1 MSQST
6 REGAEAR
13 LVDFQQRDPHAGAL
27 SKEEE
32 VMDVLHERC
41 AGIDVHKDLI
51 VACRWVLTGGK
62 VDKEIKS
69 FGSRTHDLQEL
80 AAWLGEKQIVEVAM
94 ESTGVYWIPVW
105 NVLEEE
111 GFRLCLVNPAHFKN
125 VPGRKSD
132 VKDAEWLAKLMSN
145 GMLRA
150 SFIPPPPQRE
160 LRELV
165 RTRRKYSQEQTRQV
179 QRMQKVLQGCNIKLD
194 SVLSDTSGVSGLA
207 IIRGIIAGES
217 DPEKLASLVRGRT
230 KATRSQLV
238 EALRGRPDAHAR
250 FLLELHLDTYNDLQ
264 AKLDRLAQKIDE
276 ALVPFADAV
285 ALLQTIPGVAAELA
299 RIIVAEIGID
309 MSRFPT
315 PGHLV
320 SWAGLCP
327 RLDESAGKV
336 GSRKVLKGN
345 KWLKS
350 ALAQGVFGALRCK
363 KQNYF
368 QAQYHRI
375 KGRRDGRK
383 ATTAVAASILTAVHA
398 MLTQAKPYRDLGNV
412 YYLKRDKEK
421 LVARLARQ
429 ARALGYELQPKL
441 AA

>member
-1 MSQST
+1 
-6 REGAEAR
+6 
-13 LVDFQQRDPHAGAL
+13 
-27 SKEEE
+27 
-32 VMDVLHERC
+32 MDVLHERC
-41 AGIDVHKDLI
+41 AGIDVHKNLI
-51 VACRWVLTGGK
+51 VACRWIVTGGT
-62 VDKEIKS
+62 VDKDTKS
-69 FGSRTHDLQEL
+69 FGATTRELQEL
-80 AAWLGEKQIVEVAM
+80 AAWLREKDIVEIAM

-111 GFRLCLVNPAHFKN
+111 SFKLCLVNPAHFKN

-145 GMLRA
+145 GMLQP

-160 LRELV
+160 LRDLV
-165 RTRRKYSQEQTRQV
+165 RTHKKFTQERARQV

-194 SVLSDTSGVSGLA
+194 SVLTDISGVSGLA

-217 DPEKLASLVRGRT
+217 DPMKLASLVRGRI
-230 KATRSQLV
+230 KATRSQLLD
-238 EALRGRPDAHAR
+238 ALRGRADAHTR
-250 FLLELHLDTYNDLQ
+250 FMLELHLDTYNDLQ
-264 AKLDRLAQKIDE
+264 AKLARLEQKIDE

-285 ALLQTIPGVAAELA
+285 ELLQTIPGVATELA

-327 RLDESAGKV
+327 RLDESAGKI
-336 GSRKVLKGN
+336 GSRKVRKGN
-345 KWLKS
+345 KWLKT
-350 ALAQGVFGALRCK
+350 ALTQGVWAALRSK
-363 KQNYF
+363 KRNYL
-368 QAQYHRI
+368 QAQFHRI

-398 MLTQAKPYRDLGNV
+398 MLTQAKPYRDLGNL

-421 LVARLARQ
+421 IVARLARQ
-429 ARALGYELQPKL
+429 ARELGYELQPQQ